1 MGVKRVQLFQFLCDL
16 FFFAAYVR
24 GGSAFPEPL
33 PEAEERRCLLEAAR
47 GSEEAREK
55 LIAHNLR
62 LVAHIAKKYL
72 RAGRDID
79 DLISIG
85 AIGLIKAVNTFD
97 PGRGYALSAYASRCV
112 ENEIRMS
119 LRAERRRVQEVSLS
133 DAVGTDGDGNDV
145 TLLDMLGTDP
155 DAVLDQVQARLDTE
169 RICGVMR
176 RVLTEREATV
186 IRLRFGLFGACRMAQ
201 REVAELLGISR
212 SYISR
217 IEKKALGKLNTALR
231 ERR

>member
-62 LVAHIAKKYL
+62 LVAHI
-72 RAGRDID
+72 
-79 DLISIG
+79 
-85 AIGLIKAVNTFD
+85 GLIKAGNTFD

-217 IEKKALGKLNTALR
+217 IEKKALGKLNAALR